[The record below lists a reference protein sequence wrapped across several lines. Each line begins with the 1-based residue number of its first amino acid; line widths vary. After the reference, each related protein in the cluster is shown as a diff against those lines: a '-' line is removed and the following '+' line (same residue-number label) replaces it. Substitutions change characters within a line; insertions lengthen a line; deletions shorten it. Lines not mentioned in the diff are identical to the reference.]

1 MQLQAPKETEPV
13 PGGHSSQDMIE
24 FKIFDSKEAASVAL
38 AEHIAGRLESAVAQR
53 GEATMIASGGA
64 SPLATFRALR
74 RQRLPW
80 HKVTVVPSDE
90 RLVPPDHGDS
100 NEGMLRRELM
110 QEEAAAATLISLAG
124 AKNPDD
130 LQLAS
135 LNAQLAMLTTPLDIV
150 LLGMG
155 DDGHTAS
162 LFPDSPDL
170 ADALNSPDYCVLQ
183 RPSHLEAARLSLTP
197 ALLLDAR
204 EIVLLFFG
212 AGKRTV
218 YQRAVAGGDVEEMPV
233 RFVLQQQSAPLKVFW
248 APDN

>member
-1 MQLQAPKETEPV
+1 MRLQAPKETEPV
-13 PGGHSSQDMIE
+13 PGGHGSQDMIE

-38 AEHIAGRLESAVAQR
+38 AEHIAGRLESAVAKR
-53 GEATMIASGGA
+53 GEATMIASGGT
-64 SPLATFRALR
+64 SPLATFLALR
-74 RQRLPW
+74 RHKLPW
-80 HKVTVVPSDE
+80 NKVTIVPGDE

-100 NEGMLRRELM
+100 NEGMVRRELM

-124 AKNPDD
+124 VKNPEDM
-130 LQLAS
+130 QLAS
-135 LNAQLAMLTTPLDIV
+135 LNARLAMLTRPLDIV

-162 LFPDSPDL
+162 LFPDSPDI
-170 ADALNSPDYCVLQ
+170 ANALHSPDCCVLQ
-183 RPSHLEAARLSLTP
+183 QPAHLEAARLSLTP

-212 AGKRTV
+212 AGKRAA

-233 RFVLQQQSAPLKVFW
+233 RFLLRQKVTPVSVYW
-248 APDN
+248 APEN

>member
-1 MQLQAPKETEPV
+1 MT
-13 PGGHSSQDMIE
+13 E
-24 FKIFDSKEAASVAL
+24 FKAFDSVEAASTAL
-38 AEHIAGRLESAVAQR
+38 ADHIAGCLDSAVAQR
-53 GEATMIASGGA
+53 GSASIVVSGGT
-64 SPLATFRALR
+64 SPLTMFRALR
-74 RQRLPW
+74 RHRLPW

-90 RLVPPDHGDS
+90 RLVPPDHEDS
-100 NEGMLRRELM
+100 NAGMLHRELI
-110 QEEAAAATLISLAG
+110 QDKAATAKLLSLAG
-124 AKNPDD
+124 AANPDD

-135 LNAQLAMLTTPLDIV
+135 LNAQLGDLTRPLDIV

-155 DDGHTAS
+155 DDGHTGS
-162 LFPDSPDL
+162 LFPDSPDI

>member
-1 MQLQAPKETEPV
+1 
-13 PGGHSSQDMIE
+13 
-24 FKIFDSKEAASVAL
+24 
-38 AEHIAGRLESAVAQR
+38 
-53 GEATMIASGGA
+53 
-64 SPLATFRALR
+64 
-74 RQRLPW
+74 
-80 HKVTVVPSDE
+80 
-90 RLVPPDHGDS
+90 
-100 NEGMLRRELM
+100 MLRRELM

-124 AKNPDD
+124 AKNPEDM
-130 LQLAS
+130 QLAS
-135 LNAQLAMLTTPLDIV
+135 LNARLAMLTTPLDIV

-162 LFPDSPDL
+162 LFPDSPDI

-218 YQRAVAGGDVEEMPV
+218 YQRAVAGGDVEDLARLIILRLAPGDGALYQAAASRLAGDLKGALEAAGFTLRRAVLYDATPV
-233 RFVLQQQSAPLKVFW
+233 ADLGAALRRALASGGLDAASFFSPRSAETFVGLVEKLGLVAIARCSVVLG
-248 APDN
+248 

>member
-1 MQLQAPKETEPV
+1 
-13 PGGHSSQDMIE
+13 MIE

-38 AEHIAGRLESAVAQR
+38 AEHIAGWLESAVAQR

-124 AKNPDD
+124 AKNPEDM
-130 LQLAS
+130 QLAS
-135 LNAQLAMLTTPLDIV
+135 LNARLAMLTTPLDIV

-218 YQRAVAGGDVEEMPV
+218 YQRAVAGGDVEELPV
-233 RFVLQQQSAPLKVFW
+233 RFVLQQQIAPLKVFW

>member
-1 MQLQAPKETEPV
+1 MV
-13 PGGHSSQDMIE
+13 E
-24 FKIFDSKEAASVAL
+24 FKVFDSIAAASAEL
-38 AEHIAGRLESAVAQR
+38 AKHIAQRLESAVAQR
-53 GEATMIASGGA
+53 GSASFVVSGGT
-64 SPLATFRALR
+64 SPLATFRTLR
-74 RQRLPW
+74 QHRLLW

-90 RLVPPDHGDS
+90 RLVPPDHADS
-100 NEGMLRRELM
+100 NEGMVRRELM

-124 AKNPDD
+124 AKNPEDM
-130 LQLAS
+130 QLAS
-135 LNAQLAMLTTPLDIV
+135 LNARLAMLTTPLDIV

-155 DDGHTAS
+155 DDGHSAS
-162 LFPDSPDL
+162 LFPDSPDI
-170 ADALNSPDYCVLQ
+170 ADVLNSPDYCVLQ